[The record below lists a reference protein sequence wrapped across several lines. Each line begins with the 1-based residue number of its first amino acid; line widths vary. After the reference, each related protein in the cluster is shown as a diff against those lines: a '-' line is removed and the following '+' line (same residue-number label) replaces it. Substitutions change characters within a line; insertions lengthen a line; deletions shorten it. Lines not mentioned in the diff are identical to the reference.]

1 MFALIGNAG
10 PWELIWFLVGAL
22 ILVVPFW
29 FIFKKA
35 GFSPR
40 LSLLM
45 IVPLVNIV
53 MLYYLALTPWP
64 IGGQKGIEMS
74 HFKDLMVNRKTVVI
88 VGVMAIIICLLNP
101 PTYLQE
107 VETHPYPNSKAVK
120 YEQVSRIDTERL
132 GLWIGAIVVGSGGL
146 FYLTFPKSKKEGE

>member
-1 MFALIGNAG
+1 MLAFIGNIG
-10 PWELIWFLVGAL
+10 PWELILL
-22 ILVVPFW
+22 LSYSIILVVPFW

-53 MLYYLALTPWP
+53 MLYYLALAPWP
-64 IGGQKGIEMS
+64 TGDQKARESLNFTDFI
-74 HFKDLMVNRKTVVI
+74 VNKKTIVVI
-88 VGVMAIIICLLNP
+88 GVLAIIVCLLNP

-107 VETHPYPNSKAVK
+107 VETHPYPNPKTVK
-120 YEQVSRIDTERL
+120 YEQVTRIDTTKM
-132 GLWIGAIVVGSGGL
+132 GLWIGAVVVGSSGL
-146 FYLTFPKSKKEGE
+146 FYLAPKTKKRGE